1 MSFSSLR
8 GQFLR
13 FILVGSLN
21 FCLNTAVLNLLAHY
35 THIYSGPAVSL
46 FSAIAFAVTVTSS
59 YLFNRNWTFKA
70 SGRNV
75 ISYPMFC
82 ALTLLGFG
90 ISNAL
95 IFTISTYVRVPH
107 GVSPALWLNFANCT
121 AAGFGL
127 FWNFTAYRHIVF
139 RRPAA
144 EPSAA

>member
-1 MSFSSLR
+1 MSFANLR
-8 GQFLR
+8 KQFLR

-21 FCLNTAVLNLLAHY
+21 FCLNTSVLNLLAHY

-46 FSAIAFAVTVTSS
+46 FSAIAFAVTVSVS

-70 SGRNV
+70 SGRNS
-75 ISYPMFC
+75 ISYPIFC
-82 ALTLLGFG
+82 ALTLVGFG
-90 ISNAL
+90 IGNAV
-95 IFTISTYVRVPH
+95 IFTISTYVPVPR
-107 GVSPALWLNFANCT
+107 GVTPALWLNFANCT

-127 FWNFTAYRHIVF
+127 VWNFTAYRHIVF